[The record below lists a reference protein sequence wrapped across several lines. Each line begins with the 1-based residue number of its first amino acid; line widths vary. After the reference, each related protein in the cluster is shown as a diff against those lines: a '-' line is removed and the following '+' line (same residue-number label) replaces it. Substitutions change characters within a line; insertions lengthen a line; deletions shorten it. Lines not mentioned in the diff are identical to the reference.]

1 MVTLEQF
8 SEIVGGCDIATFEMI
23 RAQAK
28 RKLAVIIER
37 FGDENGARLKDDY
50 LIEIMVME
58 TPLLPGGIV
67 QMEISV
73 VFIQV
78 AFAARCYG
86 FLCHNLPI
94 PPIYSYNTAF
104 FAMFQAQNA
113 IYPAILI
120 MYIIRIMIHWRSS

>member
-50 LIEIMVME
+50 LMQLMME
-58 TPLLPGGIV
+58 EYRSQRVSEVLF
-67 QMEISV
+67 SV
-73 VFIQV
+73 FTHSVNSKRP
-78 AFAARCYG
+78 A
-86 FLCHNLPI
+86 
-94 PPIYSYNTAF
+94 TA
-104 FAMFQAQNA
+104 
-113 IYPAILI
+113 
-120 MYIIRIMIHWRSS
+120 

>member
-50 LIEIMVME
+50 LMQLMME
-58 TPLLPGGIV
+58 EYRSQRVSEVLF
-67 QMEISV
+67 SV
-73 VFIQV
+73 FTHSINSKRP
-78 AFAARCYG
+78 A
-86 FLCHNLPI
+86 
-94 PPIYSYNTAF
+94 TA
-104 FAMFQAQNA
+104 
-113 IYPAILI
+113 
-120 MYIIRIMIHWRSS
+120 

>member
-50 LIEIMVME
+50 LMQLMME
-58 TPLLPGGIV
+58 EYRSQRVSDVLF
-67 QMEISV
+67 SV
-73 VFIQV
+73 FTHSVNSKRP
-78 AFAARCYG
+78 A
-86 FLCHNLPI
+86 
-94 PPIYSYNTAF
+94 TA
-104 FAMFQAQNA
+104 
-113 IYPAILI
+113 
-120 MYIIRIMIHWRSS
+120 